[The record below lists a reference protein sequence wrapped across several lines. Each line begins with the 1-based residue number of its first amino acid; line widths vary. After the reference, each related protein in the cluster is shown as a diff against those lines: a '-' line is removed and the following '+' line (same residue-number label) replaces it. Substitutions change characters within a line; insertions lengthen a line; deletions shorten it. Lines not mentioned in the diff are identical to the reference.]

1 MAVIA
6 VDQLYTCNIKQSK
19 VQMHPEENGQVRI
32 VDIGVGQVIQIVQV
46 VNDALGRPEQYKAKL
61 YANPSQDVFYIT
73 DAVLRANFSS
83 AGVAG
88 GRRRKHRKS
97 RKSRKNRKTRKN

>member
-1 MAVIA
+1 
-6 VDQLYTCNIKQSK
+6 
-19 VQMHPEENGQVRI
+19 MHSDAEENGQVRI